1 MKKLFIFA
9 GLIAIIALIVI
20 PFQESGNERIVMS
33 DFFLENIE
41 GETISIGEFRGK
53 KHSLIF
59 GQLGVVHA
67 EKKCLC

>member
-20 PFQESGNERIVMS
+20 PFQESENERIVMS
-33 DFFLENIE
+33 DFFLKILKGRQYLLLNSEE
-41 GETISIGEFRGK
+41 K
-53 KHSLIF
+53 KHSLIS

-67 EKKCLC
+67 EKRCPC